1 MTGFGHRPSDPA
13 ARRPLHPAQP
23 EEPSTLDEELLG
35 AELHSVIS
43 TETDASRVERMAAE
57 LRAGF
62 DKLCEVRRG
71 VSILGSAR
79 TLPDHPHSKLARE
92 TARRLGEAGF
102 TIITGGGPGVM
113 AAANRGGRDAGALSV
128 GLRIDLPF
136 EQNMNPWVD
145 LEVDHH
151 YFFTRKV
158 MFVRYASA
166 FVVLPGGFGTLDELF
181 EALTLIQTRK
191 VRYFPVVLMGRDYW
205 QGLLDWMQDKVLAE
219 GKIGV
224 QDTALI
230 RVTDDPEEVVELVSA
245 AADLQ
250 DWERSPGPQADE
262 S

>member
-1 MTGFGHRPSDPA
+1 MSEFGTRPSDPA
-13 ARRPLHPAQP
+13 ARRPLGSAQP
-23 EEPSTLDEELLG
+23 EPPSTLDEELLG
-35 AELHSVIS
+35 ADIASVLS
-43 TETDASRVERMAAE
+43 TETDVTRVQRMSDE

-62 DKLCEVRRG
+62 DAMRHVRRG

-79 TLPDHPHSKLARE
+79 TLPDDPDAQLART

-102 TIITGGGPGVM
+102 TIITGGGPGTM
-113 AAANRGGRDAGALSV
+113 AAANRGARDAGALSV

-158 MFVRYASA
+158 MFVRYSSA
-166 FVVLPGGFGTLDELF
+166 MVAMPGGFGTMDELF

-191 VRYFPVVLMGRDYW
+191 VRYFPLVLMGRDYW
-205 QGLLDWMQDKVLAE
+205 KGLLDWVNEKMLGE
-219 GKIGV
+219 GKIGP
-224 QDTALI
+224 QDVALM
-230 RVTDDPEEVVELVSA
+230 RVTDDPEEVVDLVSA

-250 DWERSPGPQADE
+250 GWTPEEGPQADDR
-262 S
+262 

>member
-13 ARRPLHPAQP
+13 ARRPLRPAEP
-23 EEPSTLDEELLG
+23 EEPSTFDEELLG
-35 AELHSVIS
+35 AELASVIS
-43 TETDASRVERMAAE
+43 TETDESRVERMSAE
-57 LRAGF
+57 LQAGF
-62 DKLCEVRRG
+62 DELRDIRAG

-92 TARRLGEAGF
+92 TARLLGEAGF

-113 AAANRGGRDAGALSV
+113 AAANRGARDAGALSV

-191 VRYFPVVLMGRDYW
+191 VRYFPVILMGHDYW
-205 QGLLDWMQDKVLAE
+205 KGLLDWMEQTVLAE

-250 DWERSPGPQADE
+250 GWQHPAGPQTDD

>member
-1 MTGFGHRPSDPA
+1 MSGFGRPSDPA
-13 ARRPLHPAQP
+13 ARKPLQSAQP
-23 EEPSTLDEELLG
+23 EEAATLDEELLG
-35 AELHSVIS
+35 AELASVIS
-43 TETDASRVERMAAE
+43 TETDETRIERMTAE
-57 LRAGF
+57 LRYGF
-62 DKLCEVRRG
+62 EKLREVRRG

-79 TLPDHPHSKLARE
+79 TLPDHPHSKLARR
-92 TARRLGEAGF
+92 TARLLGEAGF

-113 AAANRGGRDAGALSV
+113 AAANRGARDAGALSV

-136 EQNMNPWVD
+136 EQHMNPWVD

-191 VRYFPVVLMGRDYW
+191 VRYFPVILMGHDYW
-205 QGLLDWMQDKVLAE
+205 KGLADWMHDKLLAE
-219 GKIGV
+219 GKVGA

-230 RVTDDPEEVVELVSA
+230 RITDDPEEVVQLVSA

-250 DWERSPGPQADE
+250 GWERLSGPQADD

>member
-1 MTGFGHRPSDPA
+1 MSGFGQRPSDPA
-13 ARRPLHPAQP
+13 ARKPVKPARA

-35 AELHSVIS
+35 AELASVLS

-57 LRAGF
+57 LADGF
-62 DKLCEVRRG
+62 EKLKDVRRG

-79 TLPDHPHSKLARE
+79 TLPDHPEYALARR
-92 TARRLGEAGF
+92 TARLLGEAGF
-102 TIITGGGPGVM
+102 SIITGGGPGTM
-113 AAANRGGRDAGALSV
+113 AAANRGARDAGALSV
-128 GLRIDLPF
+128 GLRIDLPY

-145 LEVDHH
+145 LEVEHH

-166 FVVLPGGFGTLDELF
+166 FVVMPGGFGTLDELF

-191 VRYFPVVLMGRDYW
+191 VRYFPVVMMGHDYW
-205 QGLLDWMQDKVLAE
+205 RGLLDWLHEAALGG

-250 DWERSPGPQADE
+250 GWDRVPGPQPDD

>member
-1 MTGFGHRPSDPA
+1 MSEFGGRPSDPA
-13 ARRPLHPAQP
+13 ARKPLHSAHPEPA
-23 EEPSTLDEELLG
+23 STFDEELLG
-35 AELHSVIS
+35 ADIASVVS
-43 TETDASRVERMAAE
+43 TETDETRVERMSAE

-62 DKLCEVRRG
+62 EALHHVRRG
-71 VSILGSAR
+71 VSIIGSAR
-79 TLPDHPHSKLARE
+79 TLPNAPEYELVRA

-102 TIITGGGPGVM
+102 TIITGGGPGSM
-113 AAANRGGRDAGALSV
+113 AAANRGARDVGALSV

-136 EQNMNPWVD
+136 EQHENPWVD
-145 LEVDHH
+145 LPVEHH

-166 FVVLPGGFGTLDELF
+166 FVVMPGGFGTLDELF

-205 QGLLDWMQDKVLAE
+205 QGLLDWMHSTLAHE
-219 GKIGV
+219 GKIGA
-224 QDTALI
+224 QDLALL

-250 DWERSPGPQADE
+250 GRDADTG
-262 S
+262 